1 MALVVS
7 KFGGSSVSD
16 AESIRRVARR
26 AVYQQQG
33 GNQVVVV
40 VSAMGD
46 TTDDLLALADDVSA
60 NRAPSARE
68 MDILLS
74 AGERI
79 SMALLAMAIEGL
91 GVRAQAFTGP
101 QAGLFTDGAYG
112 DARIT
117 AVDPARIRASLSAG
131 NIAIVAGFQGFHA
144 DSFDTT
150 TLGRGGSDTT
160 AVALAQALDA
170 SVCEIYTDVDGVFT
184 ADPRVVPFAQPIKT
198 ITYEEMLELAA
209 HGAKI
214 LHLRAVEYARR
225 HGVKLHVRSSFSSIP
240 GTTVTDSGGDA
251 MEQPV
256 VTGLATDESQAKITM
271 VGVPDKPG
279 IAAEIFEAIAGSGI
293 NVDMVV
299 QNVSV
304 SENGK
309 TDISFTV
316 ATSDV
321 PRLHPV
327 LTKMQ
332 QETAFERVQFNDA
345 IGTVSVVGAGIR
357 SNPGVAAMVFGAL
370 RDAGIN
376 IEMISASEVRISLVV
391 QADDLKRAAQAIHRA
406 CGLDADGSEATVYAG
421 TGR

>member
-1 MALVVS
+1 
-7 KFGGSSVSD
+7 
-16 AESIRRVARR
+16 
-26 AVYQQQG
+26 
-33 GNQVVVV
+33 
-40 VSAMGD
+40 
-46 TTDDLLALADDVSA
+46 
-60 NRAPSARE
+60 
-68 MDILLS
+68 
-74 AGERI
+74 
-79 SMALLAMAIEGL
+79 
-91 GVRAQAFTGP
+91 
-101 QAGLFTDGAYG
+101 
-112 DARIT
+112 
-117 AVDPARIRASLSAG
+117 
-131 NIAIVAGFQGFHA
+131 
-144 DSFDTT
+144 
-150 TLGRGGSDTT
+150 
-160 AVALAQALDA
+160 
-170 SVCEIYTDVDGVFT
+170 
-184 ADPRVVPFAQPIKT
+184 
-198 ITYEEMLELAA
+198 
-209 HGAKI
+209 
-214 LHLRAVEYARR
+214 
-225 HGVKLHVRSSFSSIP
+225 
-240 GTTVTDSGGDA
+240 